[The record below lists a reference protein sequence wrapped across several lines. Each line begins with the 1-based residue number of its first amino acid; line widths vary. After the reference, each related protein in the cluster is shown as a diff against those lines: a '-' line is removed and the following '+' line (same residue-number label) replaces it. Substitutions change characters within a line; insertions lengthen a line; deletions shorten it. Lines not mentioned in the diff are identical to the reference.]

1 MGMKYSRLGAGLDR
15 KTWKNRRLRT
25 GSDRGMSR
33 RAALAGLGAM
43 ALSAPFVNRAQAA
56 TTIRMW
62 SFLDP
67 VKGRSSREVVLKKL
81 VDGFEAANP
90 EVKIVV
96 EPQNWQAMSEKFF
109 AAHQTGSAPDISTIV
124 VSRVRGAIK
133 LGALANLDDLFV
145 GKWSQEEKDDI
156 DGPIWRLGAKPNA
169 HYQVP
174 TTSTLY
180 GIIYRADLFKEAGID
195 PAKVTTWDSF
205 IAAALKLVSK
215 DSSGT
220 VERWGFGQPNTGL
233 TPMSPILLNV
243 LLDEQGTIFDKDMR
257 AKWSTPAGVKGLQL
271 QVDMI
276 RKYKIMP
283 ENQIN
288 VTAEEVYEQFLAGR
302 AAIVRASTA
311 RWLQMAGRFGPG
323 SVGYLPTPS
332 FSGEKPS
339 LSEFQG
345 WHVGVWSGSMNKELA
360 GKFVEHI
367 ANREADTLWTTQAG
381 QLPNRQSTITS
392 NAAFFADPKNAIL
405 LKAAGDLRTNS
416 WLAPD
421 GAGEGGWNEGFNSAF
436 QDVMINNADPK
447 AALQKAEANF
457 NRMRRR

>member
-1 MGMKYSRLGAGLDR
+1 MALNCSRLEAGASGTARNDHRLGAGV
-15 KTWKNRRLRT
+15 
-25 GSDRGMSR
+25 GQAISR
-33 RAALAGLGAM
+33 RAAIMGIGGI
-43 ALSAPFVNRAQAA
+43 ALSAPFVKRARAA

-81 VDGFEAANP
+81 IDSFEAANP
-90 EVKIVV
+90 EIKIVV
-96 EPQNWQAMSEKFF
+96 EPQNWQAISEKFF

-133 LGALANLDDLFV
+133 LGALANLDELFA
-145 GKWSQEEKDDI
+145 GKWSQDEKDDI
-156 DGPIWRLGAKPNA
+156 DGPIWRLGAKPDA

-180 GIIYRADLFKEAGID
+180 GIIYRADLFREAGID
-195 PAKVTTWDSF
+195 PAKVATWDSF
-205 IAAALKLVSK
+205 IAAAQKLIKK
-215 DSSGT
+215 DETGN

-257 AKWSTPAGVKGLQL
+257 ARWSTPGGVKGLQL

-283 ENQIN
+283 ENQVN

-311 RWLQMAGRFGPG
+311 RWLQMADRFGPG
-323 SVGYLPTPS
+323 NVGYLPTPS

-339 LSEFQG
+339 PSEFQG
-345 WHVGVWSGSMNKELA
+345 WHVGVWSGSRNKEPA

-367 ANREADTLWTTQAG
+367 ANRDADTLWTTLAG
-381 QLPNRQSTITS
+381 QLPNRRSTIVS

-405 LKAAGDLRTNS
+405 LKASEDLRNNS

-421 GAGEGGWNEGFNSAF
+421 GAGEGGWNEGLNAAF
-436 QDVMINNADPK
+436 QDVMVNNADPK
-447 AALQKAEANF
+447 AALQKAEASF